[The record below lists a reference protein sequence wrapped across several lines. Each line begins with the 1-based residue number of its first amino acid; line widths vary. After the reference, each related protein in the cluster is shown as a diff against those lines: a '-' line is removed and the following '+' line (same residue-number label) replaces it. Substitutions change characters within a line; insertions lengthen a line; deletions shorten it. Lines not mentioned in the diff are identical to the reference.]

1 MGRQGGDFGTVV
13 RGITSL
19 QFENNECI
27 ISSEIDKDEKEEE
40 HD

>member
-1 MGRQGGDFGTVV
+1 MGKQSRDSGSVV

-27 ISSEIDKDEKEEE
+27 ISSEIDNDEKRGRT
-40 HD
+40 